1 MNTIAVKNDL
11 SKKYGKGTIVIHW
24 VSALLIFGLI
34 PSGLIM
40 ANTEASETKAFL
52 LRGHVVIGMIV
63 FILTLIRSYLFFKSP
78 RPPHLETGNKLHNKL
93 VYWIENSFYIILIL
107 LPITGLAGI
116 ISAGWVEIV
125 RTGNYE
131 LFQLNQE
138 VRPLVAHENLAK
150 ILIALL
156 IAHIGGV
163 ALHYIKFK
171 ENTLKRIS

>member
-1 MNTIAVKNDL
+1 MNTAVKNDL
-11 SKKYGKGTIVIHW
+11 SKKYGKGIIIIHW
-24 VSALLIFGLI
+24 VSALLIFVLI
-34 PSGLIM
+34 PTGFIM
-40 ANTEASETKAFL
+40 ANAEASETKVSL
-52 LRGHVVIGMIV
+52 LRVHVVIGMLV

-93 VYWIENSFYIILIL
+93 VYWLENSFYIILIL
-107 LPITGLAGI
+107 LPITGLGGM
-116 ISAGWVEIV
+116 ISLGWIEIMK
-125 RTGNYE
+125 TGNYE
-131 LFQLNQE
+131 LFQLNKE
-138 VRPLVAHENLAK
+138 IPPLMAHENLAK